1 MRESYERNEFIK
13 KWNEIDYLLFNE
25 SQKKVFKEQK
35 DFITYSL
42 LKKFLIESYLD
53 FSRQTIRL
61 YTGPLHEE
69 RISILEN
76 SQKKTARLVKTEI
89 KSLLLNENTSLHKKF
104 YSKVLN
110 ESYDNKE
117 ELQSKV
123 NQYIVEKLLKTAIL
137 IPLINE
143 SRNVS
148 DRFNIAYY
156 KHIVLDNITNL
167 ATFVTNLQSDALRL
181 DLTDQTDI
189 VNQPNKKEVE
199 QATRS

>member
-25 SQKKVFKEQK
+25 SQKKVFKDKEN
-35 DFITYSL
+35 FVAYSL

-53 FSRQTIRL
+53 FSKQTIRL
-61 YTGPLHEE
+61 YTGALHEE
-69 RISILEN
+69 SIPVLEN
-76 SQKKTARLVKTEI
+76 SQKKIAKVIKTEI
-89 KSLLLNENTSLHKKF
+89 KSLLLNENSSLHKRF
-104 YSKVLN
+104 YDKVLN
-110 ESYDNKE
+110 ESYENKE
-117 ELQSKV
+117 ELQNKV
-123 NQYIVEKLLKTAIL
+123 NQYMVEKLLKTSIL
-137 IPLINE
+137 VPLINE

-156 KHIVLDNITNL
+156 KHIVIDNITNL

-181 DLTDQTDI
+181 DLTDQTDV
-189 VNQPNKKEVE
+189 VNQDNKKEVE

>member
-104 YSKVLN
+104 YSKILN

>member
-25 SQKKVFKEQK
+25 SQKKVFKDKEN
-35 DFITYSL
+35 FVAYSL

-53 FSRQTIRL
+53 FSKQTIRL
-61 YTGPLHEE
+61 YTGALHEE
-69 RISILEN
+69 SIPVLEN
-76 SQKKTARLVKTEI
+76 SQKKIAKVIKTEI
-89 KSLLLNENTSLHKKF
+89 KSLLLNENSSLHKKF
-104 YSKVLN
+104 YDKVLN
-110 ESYDNKE
+110 ESYENKE
-117 ELQSKV
+117 ELQNKV
-123 NQYIVEKLLKTAIL
+123 NQYMVEKLLKTSIL
-137 IPLINE
+137 VPLINE

-156 KHIVLDNITNL
+156 KHIVIDNITNL

-181 DLTDQTDI
+181 DLTDQTDV
-189 VNQPNKKEVE
+189 VNQDNKKEVE